1 LQLPDIIFERSGFD
15 QTFEKLME
23 VFVFSN
29 RHPGAVEHGQ
39 KAATGHDYDPSSVLH
54 HLSGH
59 NPAVV
64 VDGTYRCNV
73 IATHQPGKVLH
84 MGAKYGALFF
94 CHFTD
99 YS

>member
-1 LQLPDIIFERSGFD
+1 MQRSRRAKRQARCLNIFCRGP
-15 QTFEKLME
+15 
-23 VFVFSN
+23 N

-54 HLSGH
+54 QLSGH

-64 VDGTYRCNV
+64 IDGTYRCNV

-84 MGAKYGALFF
+84 MGSTYGALFF